1 MNIKKV
7 VVIGS
12 GTMGSGIAAQVANA
26 GVNVTLLDLP
36 SKEGSRNQITENA
49 KDRILNSRPP
59 LLVEKEKSNLITV
72 GNIDDDFKEVEQAD
86 WVVEAV
92 VERIDIKHNIYS
104 KIQAARKSES
114 IISSN
119 TSTIPLKILSANMS
133 SDMKKNFCITHFF
146 NPVRYMALLEIVTE
160 PINDVEKINS
170 LKEFCDQQLGKG
182 VIICNDTPGFIG
194 NRIGVYAMQVAMT
207 EAFKMKI
214 SIEEADAIFG
224 RPMGIPKTGIF
235 GLYDL
240 IGIDLMADVLKSFIK
255 ELPKDDPF
263 HEIAQEIPLV
273 KKLIDTGYTGRK
285 GKGGFY
291 RMNKAD
297 GKKILE
303 AINLETGEY
312 HKSKKIN
319 LGLGDKI
326 DIKKLINR
334 DDIYGKYA
342 RAILTKVIR
351 YAAFLIPDVS
361 NKYIDIDDALRLGFN
376 WTIGPFEM
384 LSIID
389 TDNFIKENSDINYF
403 KKIKNNFIFEK
414 RPDYLDPRIDN
425 LRSLKLNKTFS
436 NPSSNVKNAGSYQ
449 IVEFTTKANAL
460 DTESMLA
467 LKDAAQ
473 NNKST
478 IIINEAMQ
486 FSAGVN
492 LNYVMDFAKNNE
504 WSKIEKFIVEFQQ
517 TCKTIKYSEK
527 PFIAAPSGLAIG
539 GGFEVVLHCDYS
551 VSHANVV
558 LGLVESLVGL
568 IPAGGGCKE
577 MLWRWLQTP
586 EGKENSE
593 FASMKVFDLIGYA
606 ITSSSPN
613 EAKPNQFFLNKDKVV
628 INRDRQLTTAINLIN
643 NIENDYIRPDQP
655 IFRLGGNSVKDKM
668 FAKLEKLYSDKK
680 IMDHS
685 LEVGKQIAFVLS
697 GGNTDLNSDLS
708 EDDIYN
714 LELEAFMRL
723 IQMPKTQ
730 ERIKHTLETGKPLV
744 N

>member
-26 GVNVTLLDLP
+26 GISVTLLDLP
-36 SKEGSRNQITENA
+36 SNEGSRNQITEKA
-49 KDRILNSRPP
+49 KERIIKSRPP
-59 LLVEKEKSNLITV
+59 LLVEKTMAQRIET
-72 GNIDDDFKEVEQAD
+72 GNIEDNFSAVSEAD

-92 VERIDIKHNIYS
+92 VERIDIKHSIYS
-104 KIQAARKSES
+104 KIQDARKPSS

-119 TSTIPLKILSANMS
+119 TSTIPLKVLSANMS
-133 SDMKKNFCITHFF
+133 EDMKKNFCITHFF

-160 PINDVEKINS
+160 PINDTEKINF
-170 LKEFCDQQLGKG
+170 LKSFCDEQLGKG

-207 EAFKMKI
+207 EAFKMNI
-214 SIEEADAIFG
+214 SIEEADAVFG

-255 ELPKDDPF
+255 ELPIEDPF
-263 HEIAQEIPLV
+263 HEVAQEIPLV

-291 RMNKAD
+291 RMNKSD

-312 HKSKKIN
+312 SPSKKIN

-326 DIKKLINR
+326 DIKKLIER
-334 DDIYGKYA
+334 DDKYGKYA
-342 RAILTKVIR
+342 KSILTKVIR

-361 NKYIDIDDALRLGFN
+361 SKYIDIDDALRLGFN

-384 LSIID
+384 LSNIE
-389 TDNFIKENSDINYF
+389 TNSFIQENTDINYF
-403 KKIKNNFIFEK
+403 ETIQNNFKFEK
-414 RPDYLDPRIDN
+414 RPGYLDPNIDN
-425 LRSLKLNKTFS
+425 LRSLKLEKTFHNAS
-436 NPSSNVKNAGSYQ
+436 ANVQDSSSFQ

-460 DTESMLA
+460 STDSMLA
-467 LKDAAQ
+467 LKEAAQ

-504 WSKIEKFIVEFQQ
+504 WSKIEKFIVDFQQ
-517 TCKTIKYSEK
+517 TCKAIKYADK

-551 VSHANVV
+551 VSHTNVV

-593 FASMKVFDLIGYA
+593 YASMKVFDLIGYA

-613 EAKPNQFFLNKDKVV
+613 EAKPNQFFLSKDKVV
-628 INRDRQLTTAINLIN
+628 INRDRQLTTAIELLN
-643 NIENDYIRPDQP
+643 NIESNYIKPSEP
-655 IFRLGGNSVKDKM
+655 VFRLGGSSVKDKM
-668 FAKLEKLYSDKK
+668 FEKLEKLYSEKK

-697 GGNTDLNSDLS
+697 GGDTNMNSDLT
-708 EDDIYN
+708 EDDLYN

>member
-1 MNIKKV
+1 
-7 VVIGS
+7 
-12 GTMGSGIAAQVANA
+12 MGSGIAAQVANA
-26 GVNVTLLDLP
+26 GISVTLLDLP
-36 SKEGSRNQITENA
+36 SNEGSRNQITEKA
-49 KDRILNSRPP
+49 KERIIKSRPP
-59 LLVEKEKSNLITV
+59 LLVEKTKAEHIET
-72 GNIDDDFKEVEQAD
+72 GNIEDNFSAVSEAD

-92 VERIDIKHNIYS
+92 VERIDIKHSIYS
-104 KIQAARKSES
+104 KIQDARKPSS

-119 TSTIPLKILSANMS
+119 TSTIPLKVLSANMS
-133 SDMKKNFCITHFF
+133 EDMKKNFCITHFF

-160 PINDVEKINS
+160 PINDTEKINF
-170 LKEFCDQQLGKG
+170 LKSFCDEQLGKG

-207 EAFKMKI
+207 EAFKMNI
-214 SIEEADAIFG
+214 SIEEADAVFG

-255 ELPKDDPF
+255 ELPTEDPF
-263 HEIAQEIPLV
+263 HEVAQEIPLV

-291 RMNKAD
+291 RMNKSD

-312 HKSKKIN
+312 SPSKKIN

-326 DIKKLINR
+326 DIKKLIER
-334 DDIYGKYA
+334 DDKYGKYA
-342 RAILTKVIR
+342 KSILTKVIR

-361 NKYIDIDDALRLGFN
+361 SKYIDIDDALRLGFN

-384 LSIID
+384 LSNIE
-389 TDNFIKENSDINYF
+389 TNSFIQENTDINYF
-403 KKIKNNFIFEK
+403 ETIQNNFKFEK
-414 RPDYLDPRIDN
+414 RPGYLDPNIDN
-425 LRSLKLNKTFS
+425 LRSLKLEKTFHNAS
-436 NPSSNVKNAGSYQ
+436 ANVQDSSSFQ

-460 DTESMLA
+460 STDSMLA
-467 LKDAAQ
+467 LKEAAQ

-504 WSKIEKFIVEFQQ
+504 WSKIEKFIVDFQQ
-517 TCKTIKYSEK
+517 TCKAIKYADK

-551 VSHANVV
+551 VSHTNVV

-593 FASMKVFDLIGYA
+593 YASMKVFDLIGYA

-613 EAKPNQFFLNKDKVV
+613 EAKPNQFFLSKDKVV
-628 INRDRQLTTAINLIN
+628 INRDRQLTTAIELLN
-643 NIENDYIRPDQP
+643 NIESNYIKPSEP
-655 IFRLGGNSVKDKM
+655 VFRLGGSSVKDKM
-668 FAKLEKLYSDKK
+668 FEKLEKLYSEKK

-697 GGNTDLNSDLS
+697 GGDTNMNSDLT
-708 EDDIYN
+708 EDDLYN